1 MARNSSQKA
10 IHDRGNLRLV
20 GVANHPRDAPKSG
33 ELFWRALGIT
43 AGYDDASRRIFRVK
57 FADGI
62 ASLGIRRSRDRAGV
76 YHYDVRIPEL
86 IGRREAAL
94 EQLPFD
100 SGTIG
105 LRCPTTKLFNVK
117 SPHEAILSA

>member
-1 MARNSSQKA
+1 MGRNFSRKDV
-10 IHDRGNLRLV
+10 HDAGDLRLV
-20 GVANHPRDAPKSG
+20 RIADHPGDARKSG
-33 ELFWRALGIT
+33 ELFWRALGIA
-43 AGYDDASRRIFRVK
+43 AGYDDASRRIFRVN

-76 YHYDVRIPEL
+76 YHYDVRIPRF

-100 SGTIG
+100 SRAIG
-105 LRCPTTKLFNVK
+105 LRCPATKLFNVK